1 MNVCCCLKSYRTE
14 GSAASRATMLLRF
27 MGSSFLIRYQHQC
40 HRYHHLN
47 RSNQS
52 PESELTNHF
61 GLCGSFKYLDV
72 IDLHRP
78 RDLHHDLI
86 EKSVLISAFT
96 GQTAQIDKN
105 ADIAPD
111 L

>member
-1 MNVCCCLKSYRTE
+1 M
-14 GSAASRATMLLRF
+14 
-27 MGSSFLIRYQHQC
+27 
-40 HRYHHLN
+40 
-47 RSNQS
+47 
-52 PESELTNHF
+52 
-61 GLCGSFKYLDV
+61 

-111 L
+111 LIQSGRLLFV

>member
-1 MNVCCCLKSYRTE
+1 VADRIDALLPPETRSDE
-14 GSAASRATMLLRF
+14 QPVSRR
-27 MGSSFLIRYQHQC
+27 RY
-40 HRYHHLN
+40 
-47 RSNQS
+47 S
-52 PESELTNHF
+52 
-61 GLCGSFKYLDV
+61 GYLDV

-111 L
+111 LIQSGRLLFV